1 MTTET
6 ETTLC
11 IVGAGI
17 AGLSAGIYG
26 QLNGFST
33 QIFEKHSLPGGL
45 CTAWQR
51 RGYWFDGCIR
61 YLVGSGP
68 DQWGYSLMNEV
79 GAVGERPFIYH
90 DAFTCVETQTGT
102 QVTFYA
108 DIDRLEQHLIALV
121 EHEAMEHD
129 AAAHGDAA
137 HDVAH
142 IRAFTRAARGFAR
155 ARIPYGPPQGL
166 GGLLRAAPQMVHYLP
181 LMLRWGKVSLRQFS
195 DGFRSPTLREAFAH
209 FYNYA
214 DVPDMPV
221 IIPMMVAVAQFS
233 NRNAGV
239 PQGGSLALAR
249 DVERR
254 YLELGGQV
262 HYRAPV
268 ERILVDASTERGCA
282 RTPRAHAAG
291 IRLADGTEHR
301 ADIVLSAADAHATL
315 LQMLGEPYV
324 PPAYREAFRQR
335 ALVPPIVQ
343 VSLGVART
351 FEGVPH
357 ITNWPL
363 HDPVVVAGQAH
374 HRLGFEHYGYDPTLA
389 PEGKTSV
396 LVVYETEYAPWK
408 ALVGDRAAYEAEKER
423 IAEQVIDRLDAR
435 FPGLRGQ
442 VEVVDV
448 ATPLTTERYTGNW
461 QGSPQGWQV
470 TVQNLTHNLP
480 SKLDRLER
488 FYMAGQW
495 VRTGGGV
502 TGGLLSAR
510 NTIRQICR
518 DLGRPFVSGS

>member
-1 MTTET
+1 MR
-6 ETTLC
+6 
-11 IVGAGI
+11 
-17 AGLSAGIYG
+17 
-26 QLNGFST
+26 Q
-33 QIFEKHSLPGGL
+33 
-45 CTAWQR
+45 
-51 RGYWFDGCIR
+51 
-61 YLVGSGP
+61 
-68 DQWGYSLMNEV
+68 V
-79 GAVGERPFIYH
+79 GAVGQRPFIHH

-108 DIDRLEQHLIALV
+108 DIDRLEQHLIEVA
-121 EHEAMEHD
+121 EHE

-142 IRAFTRAARGFAR
+142 IRAFTRAARLFAR
-155 ARIPYGPPQGL
+155 VRLPHGLPQGL

-181 LMLRWGKVSLRQFS
+181 PMLRWGKVSLRQFS

-268 ERILVDASTERGCA
+268 ERILVDASAAGS
-282 RTPRAHAAG
+282 RAPVRAAG

-301 ADIVLSAADAHATL
+301 ADVVLSAADAHATL
-315 LQMLGEPYV
+315 LQMLGESYV

-357 ITNWPL
+357 IYNWPL
-363 HDPVVVAGQAH
+363 QDPVMIAGQAH
-374 HRLGFEHYGYDPTLA
+374 HRLGFEHYGHDPTLA

-396 LVVYETEYAPWK
+396 LVVYETEYIPWK
-408 ALVGDRAAYEAEKER
+408 ALADDRAAYEAEKER
-423 IAEQVIDRLDAR
+423 IAEQVIARLDAR

-448 ATPLTTERYTGNW
+448 ATPLTTERYTGNR
-461 QGSPQGWQV
+461 QGSPQGWRV
-470 TVQNLTHNLP
+470 TVQNLTRNLP

-495 VRTGGGV
+495 VQMGGGV
-502 TGGLLSAR
+502 TGGVQSAR
-510 NTIRQICR
+510 NAIRQICR
-518 DLGRPFVSGS
+518 DLGRPFVSGSLGIA